1 MNESEHEALHLLWR
15 ATRSSGEAPGVY
27 LQQGDLPGSVLT
39 PDKARTLSRELL
51 SAADDAER
59 GRITALTRAWYQAC
73 GTPIDADDCGVS
85 MVHMGAGHDAYR
97 PWHLACFRSAL
108 GIEGA
113 KA

>member
-1 MNESEHEALHLLWR
+1 MLKFFTNGAWRPTAGAIAQIPIPVGEHCL
-15 ATRSSGEAPGVY
+15 
-27 LQQGDLPGSVLT
+27 
-39 PDKARTLSRELL
+39 
-51 SAADDAER
+51 
-59 GRITALTRAWYQAC
+59 AC

-108 GIEGA
+108 GIEGT